1 VLQEK
6 AFSQEVQLLACS

>member
-1 VLQEK
+1 LN